1 MNNEQTMQIEERKK
15 KFFLVLPLFA
25 VPFLTLLFFLM
36 GGGTA
41 ESNGAIKEDGGFN
54 SLLPDAKK
62 GEVDAKDK
70 LASYEQAKQDSFR
83 RSEAAKQDPYF
94 SGAED
99 ADGFGTDEFGG
110 LSNDGLTFGGS
121 YNRVNEDKI
130 YSRLAEINK
139 SLEQSKGFDEPERF
153 QSSYRRPAYGTD
165 PEIQSLR
172 QDISNLESL
181 MQHMQSGTTEADPEM
196 EQINTVLQS
205 VLDIQHPERVQERL
219 QKESAVRAGQVLA
232 VSEATKELPLTLLDN
247 KSAMHY
253 ARAFEAN
260 LSGKRNS
267 FHGLHDDD
275 HAGSISEN
283 GIAAVIHEDQTVVN
297 GSTVK
302 LRLASAVT
310 INGSSIPKD
319 HFIYGVASLR
329 GERLEIDIAS
339 IRFVNS
345 LFPVSLSVHDMD
357 GLAGVHIPGA
367 ITRDVVKQNSE
378 QSLQSMNFGP
388 FNPSLGAQ
396 AASAGIELGKNLFSR
411 KVKLVKVSLKAGYQ
425 VLLKDNKRKEN

>member
-1 MNNEQTMQIEERKK
+1 MNNEQTMQSEERKK
-15 KFFLVLPLFA
+15 KFFLVLPLIA

-41 ESNGAIKEDGGFN
+41 ESNTAVKDTGGFN

-62 GEVDAKDK
+62 GEVDSKDK
-70 LASYEQAKQDSFR
+70 LSAYEQARQDSLKR
-83 RSEAAKQDPYF
+83 LEVAKQDPYF
-94 SGAED
+94 TADDPFGAEV
-99 ADGFGTDEFGG
+99 FGG
-110 LSNDGLTFGGS
+110 LESDATAGFPGS
-121 YNRVNEDKI
+121 YNQVNEQRI
-130 YSRLAEINK
+130 YNRLAEINK
-139 SLEQSKGFDEPERF
+139 SLEQSQSFEEPERY
-153 QSSYRRPAYGTD
+153 QNTYRRPSYGSD
-165 PEIQSLR
+165 PEILSLR
-172 QDISNLESL
+172 QDISNLENM
-181 MQHMQSGTTEADPEM
+181 MQHMQSGSAAPDPEM

-219 QKESAVRAGQVLA
+219 QKESAVRSGQVYA
-232 VSEATKELPLTLLDN
+232 VNQTAKEVPLTLLDN
-247 KSAMHY
+247 RSAMDY
-253 ARAFEAN
+253 AKDYEGSP
-260 LSGKRNS
+260 SGKSNR
-267 FHGLHDDD
+267 FFGLN
-275 HAGSISEN
+275 AGENLNDPVQN
-283 GIAAVIHEDQTVVN
+283 GIAAVVHEDQVVVN

-302 LRLASAVT
+302 LRLTNEVVV
-310 INGSSIPKD
+310 NGATVPKD
-319 HFIYGVASLR
+319 HFVYGIASLR

-339 IRFVNS
+339 IRFSNS

-378 QSLQSMNFGP
+378 QSLQSMNFGT

-425 VLLKDNKRKEN
+425 VLLKDNKRKDN